1 MMLTP
6 CCPSA
11 GPTGGAGVAFPAG
24 SCNLTTATTF
34 FMRPPERLLDL
45 LHLGEIQLHG
55 RLPAEDRHQDPDLLL
70 LREDLVHDPG
80 EVHEGPGVDAHRR
93 PLLVGDPE
101 LRRLVPELAQDRLHL
116 PILEGERLAPGSDE
130 TRDAGRVADDVP
142 GIVVHDHLHQLVPRE
157 HLLLG
162 DPPLPV
168 LDLYLVLGGHQDAED
183 LPLHPHG
190 RHPASSA
197 SPSPPWPSGAG
208 GASTR
213 PSTVDGP
220 PAEGGAGDSGAGSPG
235 GATTPTGDSGPA
247 GESRSSSSGTS
258 RNSCWMRAA
267 VSGFWLGGRFRS
279 SGIALH
285 SCGGDG
291 RYGLRIAWNSLAH
304 TRSRA
309 AM

>member
-80 EVHEGPGVDAHRR
+80 EVHEGPRVDAHRR

-116 PILEGERLAPGSDE
+116 RSWRGSGLPPDPTKPVTPG
-130 TRDAGRVADDVP
+130 
-142 GIVVHDHLHQLVPRE
+142 
-157 HLLLG
+157 
-162 DPPLPV
+162 V
-168 LDLYLVLGGHQDAED
+168 L
-183 LPLHPHG
+183 
-190 RHPASSA
+190 R
-197 SPSPPWPSGAG
+197 
-208 GASTR
+208 
-213 PSTVDGP
+213 
-220 PAEGGAGDSGAGSPG
+220 
-235 GATTPTGDSGPA
+235 TTYQ
-247 GESRSSSSGTS
+247 ESSSMIISTSTYPGNTFFLAIRRFPSLISISSSVGT
-258 RNSCWMRAA
+258 RMRKIFPCIPMDAT
-267 VSGFWLGGRFRS
+267 R
-279 SGIALH
+279 
-285 SCGGDG
+285 
-291 RYGLRIAWNSLAH
+291 
-304 TRSRA
+304 RSRFVRTLFSYPE
-309 AM
+309 